1 MNLSKIQDF
10 NIKPSEKNRES
21 WGWNE
26 EARMWV
32 ASLFIIFTTPCEPG
46 PLFGTKENEN
56 SIIFQAVAYASV
68 KLTTLKFSLP

>member
-1 MNLSKIQDF
+1 
-10 NIKPSEKNRES
+10 
-21 WGWNE
+21 
-26 EARMWV
+26 MWV